1 MCYDLDEGIFVP
13 IPHQGDK
20 MITFLKN
27 RFRVLTPLEVVTREL
42 AEASLQKLEA
52 ETAVDYAKSVV
63 DYNNAR
69 INRLE
74 AHLAQHI
81 EEKK

>member
-1 MCYDLDEGIFVP
+1 
-13 IPHQGDK
+13 

-27 RFRVLTPLEVVTREL
+27 RFRALTPLEVVTREL

-69 INRLE
+69 IKPLE
-74 AHLAQHI
+74 AHLAQHT

>member
-1 MCYDLDEGIFVP
+1 
-13 IPHQGDK
+13 

-27 RFRVLTPLEVVTREL
+27 RFRALTPMEVVCREL

-69 INRLE
+69 ISRLE
-74 AHLAQHI
+74 AYLAQGGAA
-81 EEKK
+81 

>member
-1 MCYDLDEGIFVP
+1 
-13 IPHQGDK
+13 
-20 MITFLKN
+20 MITLLKN
-27 RFRVLTPLEVVTREL
+27 RFRALTPLEVVTREL

-74 AHLAQHI
+74 AHLAQHT